1 MDPEPTTNVDGISPA
16 SNEGAAPN
24 APQKKQDATG
34 AASSARFA
42 LVTLIGIPYALYLF
56 WSIFLV
62 TVLPDASGKWE
73 FLISYERLI
82 AMFGGLAFLLLGFF
96 AVMRIG
102 KASGAT
108 DTIRYGGF
116 IRIALFILPGIG
128 MSGFTPYWISQEPNL
143 PLVISSPSLDNEL
156 VAPISIS
163 FSAEEAASILK
174 RRGINTKA
182 YKWDLSGDGTYDQET
197 VTPESTAYY
206 DRQGGYNV
214 RVTLDLSDG
223 TSRTINRRVV
233 IPKAVFS
240 YTPFFPIVDE
250 PIVFSIA
257 HLIPEERNYEVREVQ
272 WDFDDDGI
280 PDETTTSMDMTHTF
294 LRTGPQRVSVTILN
308 SNQTQLQ
315 FFRVLNIQKPLP
327 NPFPISIETI
337 PTFLESPP
345 PFQVV
350 FRLETSEPLQD
361 VKWNFDDNTPE
372 ETGERVGHTF
382 RNRKVYQVTARARNK
397 NGEIAKATK
406 LIKIVEKLNI
416 DDLKFE
422 GTHTVNSDLII
433 AEAPV
438 AISLTPMTITPL
450 IDFWWEAPSNASQVT
465 STDTTLKAVF
475 RDEGEYT
482 LVLLGKDAEGRVM
495 RKPIK
500 LQVKPKTQFVTF
512 ALKPAQGIAPL
523 TVQFDASE
531 SFIPGETINGF
542 IWTFGIKEGPQTF
555 GDGHAS
561 HIFTQPGE
569 YIVSLTVRTET
580 GRSET
585 ASKTVVVRAP
595 FLDACFTKSRSIGIK
610 APAGIRFFWDCS
622 TGSPTSVLW
631 NFGDGSESESETKAP
646 QQDRYTDHVFEKSG
660 VYSVQLTIENSTG
673 SKSTSTQIITV
684 E

>member
-34 AASSARFA
+34 VASSARFA

-73 FLISYERLI
+73 FLIPYERLI
-82 AMFGGLAFLLLGFF
+82 AMSGGLAFLIVGFF

-108 DTIRYGGF
+108 DNIRYGGF

-128 MSGFTPYWISQEPNL
+128 MSGFAPYWISQEPPL

-163 FSAEEAASILK
+163 YSAEEAASILK

-182 YKWDLSGDGTYDQET
+182 YKWDLSGDGVYDQET

-223 TSRTINRRVV
+223 TSRTISRRVV

-257 HLIPEERNYEVREVQ
+257 HLIPDKKNYEVREIQ

-280 PDETTTSMDMTHTF
+280 PDETTTSKEMTHTF
-294 LRTGPQRVSVTILN
+294 LRTGPQRVTVTILN

-315 FFRVLNIQKPLP
+315 FYRVLNIQNPLP
-327 NPFPISIETI
+327 NPFPVSIETI
-337 PTFLESPP
+337 PTFLESPS

-350 FRLETSEPLQD
+350 FRLKTDEALQD
-361 VKWNFDDNTPE
+361 VKWDFDDNSPE
-372 ETGERVGHTF
+372 ETGDRVGHTF
-382 RNRKVYQVTARARNK
+382 RSRKVYQVTAKARNE
-397 NGEIAKATK
+397 NGEIAKAVK

-416 DDLKFE
+416 DDLSFDGSHKVV
-422 GTHTVNSDLII
+422 GSSIT

-438 AISLTPMTITPL
+438 AISLTPKTITPL
-450 IDFWWEAPSNASQVT
+450 IDFWWEAPAKASQVT
-465 STDTTLKAVF
+465 STDTTLKAIF
-475 RDEGEYT
+475 RDEGVYN

-495 RKPIK
+495 RLPIK
-500 LQVKPKTQFVTF
+500 LEVKPKMQFVTF

-531 SFIPGETINGF
+531 SFIPGERINGF
-542 IWTFGIKEGPQTF
+542 IWTFGLKEGQQTF

-561 HIFTQPGE
+561 HTFEEPGE
-569 YIVSLTVRTET
+569 YTVSLTVRTES

-595 FLDACFTKSRSIGIK
+595 FLDSCFTKSRSTGIT
-610 APAGIRFFWDCS
+610 APAGIRFFWECS
-622 TGSPTSVLW
+622 TGSPTNVIW
-631 NFGDGSESESETKAP
+631 DFGDGSESESDTKASP
-646 QQDRYTDHVFEKSG
+646 QDRYADHVFEKPG
-660 VYSVQLTIENSTG
+660 VYSVQLVIENATG
-673 SKSTSTQIITV
+673 SKSTSTQTITV